1 MTEPA
6 PGKIHWGSVCEVP
19 LAIASY
25 VLFRAT
31 RAGLQILSRL
41 HQARHPAQARRWQ
54 LIDAK
59 FLARPGALPVLLTTA
74 PRWNPHATIATLGP
88 IQIDREITF
97 EADTARAACP
107 SWFFVLYSHP
117 DRRTLACVSSLDT
130 SAAGWPS
137 IRVPAPGRYLLAAR
151 YYSLHGDAR
160 FPAVRIDGQSFTDG
174 APAPRDANRFYETLH
189 RRANPFYYCLA
200 YHCWPMLR
208 SSRLPR
214 PCVERTFLPVGNP
227 ETEFRYG
234 TIERGQ
240 RVDCRMN
247 ASHFETWN
255 LFVTIYSRHSLP
267 VLWYQVSPGQQGPGT
282 ASPVQGFYLI
292 RLQRTSGQASPAVPA
307 DFSCRIVGE
316 SPRGAP
322 AAS

>member
-6 PGKIHWGSVCEVP
+6 PGQVHWASVYEVP
-19 LAIASY
+19 LALASY
-25 VLFRAT
+25 GLFRAT
-31 RAGLQILSRL
+31 RLLLQMLSRL
-41 HQARHPAQARRWQ
+41 HQARHPGQARAWQ
-54 LIDAK
+54 LFDAK

-88 IQIDREITF
+88 IQINREISF

-117 DRRTLACVSSLDT
+117 NRRTLACVSSLDT
-130 SAAGWPS
+130 TSSGWLS
-137 IRVPAPGRYLLAAR
+137 IRVPSSGRYLLAAR
-151 YYSLHGDAR
+151 YYGLQADAR
-160 FPAVRIDGQSFTDG
+160 FPAVRIDGQPLTDG
-174 APAPRDANRFYETLH
+174 APAPRDTNRFYEALH
-189 RRANPFYYCLA
+189 RRACPFYYCLA
-200 YHCWPMLR
+200 YHCWPMLH

-214 PCVERTFLPVGNP
+214 PFVERTFLPVGNP

-282 ASPVQGFYLI
+282 PSPVQGFYLI
-292 RLQRTSGQASPAVPA
+292 RLQRTSGQVSPSVPA
-307 DFSCRIVGE
+307 DFSCQIVGE
-316 SPRGAP
+316 PPSSPH
-322 AAS
+322 AAR